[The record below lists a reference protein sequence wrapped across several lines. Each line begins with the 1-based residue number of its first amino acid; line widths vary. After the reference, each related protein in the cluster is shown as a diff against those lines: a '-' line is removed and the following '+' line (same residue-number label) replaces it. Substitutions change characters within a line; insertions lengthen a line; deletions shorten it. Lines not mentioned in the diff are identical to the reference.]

1 MNVPIPSIADIV
13 SRQKEY
19 FLTGTTLSYAF
30 RMERLSALRDA
41 IRDNESA
48 ILEALRAD
56 LQKSEFET
64 YTAEI
69 GFVYE
74 ELRHARRRL
83 RRWMRP
89 RRVATPIVHAPGR
102 SRIIH
107 RPLGVSAV
115 YAPWNYPIQLCFAPL
130 VSSIAA
136 GNCTIIKPSEFAPE
150 SSRLV
155 ARIVADTFDP
165 AHVAVVEG
173 DGTVAA
179 RISRSGVDHIFY
191 TGSTRIGKE
200 VMRAAADSM
209 IPVTLELG
217 GKSPAIVLEDAHVTQ
232 AARRIAWGAYL
243 NAGQTCVAPDHV
255 LVHESVAQHFADAFS
270 EAVEVMFGADPAQS
284 PALSR
289 IVDDRHFE
297 RLADLIRRE
306 EASGSTVL
314 FGGTF
319 DASSRYVAP
328 TAFTGC
334 HWDGPLMEDEIFGPV
349 VPILEITSF
358 DEVLHRLNRQPHPLA
373 AYIFT
378 RNRATQRR
386 FQRELVFGG
395 AAINDTVV
403 HLANPAL
410 PFGGVGTSGLGNY
423 HGYAGF
429 RAFSHE
435 AGVMQRATF
444 IHVPLRY
451 PPYGNALRLIK
462 RIMRP

>member
-13 SRQKEY
+13 SRQKEF
-19 FLTGTTLSYAF
+19 FLKGATLSYAF
-30 RMERLSALRDA
+30 RMERLTALRDA
-41 IRDNESA
+41 IRENESA
-48 ILEALRAD
+48 IGEALHAD
-56 LQKSEFET
+56 LRKSEFET

-89 RRVATPIVHAPGR
+89 RRVPTPIVHAPGR

-136 GNCTIIKPSEFAPE
+136 GNCTIIKPSEFATA

-155 ARIVADTFDP
+155 SRIVAETFDP

-173 DGTVAA
+173 DGSVAA

-255 LVHESVAQHFADAFS
+255 LVHERVAERFAEALSVAV
-270 EAVEVMFGADPAQS
+270 EAMFGSDPAQS

-297 RLADLIRRE
+297 RLVDLIRRE
-306 EASGSTVL
+306 EAAGSTVL

-319 DASSRYVAP
+319 EASSRYVAP

-349 VPILEITSF
+349 LPILEIASF
-358 DEVLHRLNRQPHPLA
+358 DEALHRLNRRPHPLA

-378 RNRATQRR
+378 RDRGRQRR

-403 HLANPAL
+403 HLANPAI
-410 PFGGVGTSGLGNY
+410 PFGGVGTSGLGSY

-444 IHVPLRY
+444 IDVPLRY